1 MSSACPQPSAPQ
13 TQLLGLADAVSR
25 TRHSSARSLLPS
37 RGFHALAIALP
48 TLWAGSHLPTSEA
61 LLRGPRVV
69 GVWDAARAGVG
80 GGIGVPGRRSSAIL
94 SLSAILAATLA
105 EPGWGTGLWLTEPC
119 RRTPGSLATPHR
131 HPTHTHLPGQR
142 AGPGQAWDSQ
152 WLSTRRE
159 ETTGPAAALTRVQGP
174 LRPRCTPT
182 AGGCRARGAHVGLAA
197 RPLGFLRQPPR
208 GDHHPLS
215 FCPLERPSF

>member
-1 MSSACPQPSAPQ
+1 MSSACPRPSALQ
-13 TQLLGLADAVSR
+13 TQPLGLADAVSR

-119 RRTPGSLATPHR
+119 RRTPGSLATPSPP
-131 HPTHTHLPGQR
+131 PTHTPARTASRSR
-142 AGPGQAWDSQ
+142 AGLGQSGVVH
-152 WLSTRRE
+152 RRE
-159 ETTGPAAALTRVQGP
+159 ETTGPAAALTCVQGP
-174 LRPRCTPT
+174 PRPRRTPT
-182 AGGCRARGAHVGLAA
+182 AGGCRARGAHVVLAA

-208 GDHHPLS
+208 GDHHP
-215 FCPLERPSF
+215 FPFVH

>member
-25 TRHSSARSLLPS
+25 TRHSSAWSLLPTS

-48 TLWAGSHLPTSEA
+48 TLRAGSHPPTSEA

-80 GGIGVPGRRSSAIL
+80 GGVGVPGRRSSAIL

-119 RRTPGSLATPHR
+119 RRTPGSLATPPR

-159 ETTGPAAALTRVQGP
+159 ETTGPAAALTHVQGP
-174 LRPRCTPT
+174 PWPRRTPC
-182 AGGCRARGAHVGLAA
+182 GGLPCPRGARRAGSSATRL
-197 RPLGFLRQPPR
+197 PP
-208 GDHHPLS
+208 PAS
-215 FCPLERPSF
+215 TW